1 MELIEKFRK
10 LLNSFSNKKWQIIAG
25 EMLAETP
32 NYPFVEMFV
41 INLTPDFHNQSIEVV
56 KKESGMLTEQN
67 IKTYNSTLQ
76 FNFRHKTMMEAV
88 ELANNLFRIINFE
101 KRNMINNNGFGI
113 KRMSFIRNLNFIEAG
128 KWSYCYSFDVEIS
141 FDVIEEREVET
152 IETVK
157 TKINNKQEVTINE

>member
-41 INLTPDFHNQSIEVV
+41 INLTPDFHNQSIEVL
-56 KKESGMLTEQN
+56 KKENGVLTEQN

-76 FNFRHKTMMEAV
+76 FNCRHKTMMEAV

-113 KRMSFIRNLNFIEAG
+113 KRMSFIRNLNFI
-128 KWSYCYSFDVEIS
+128 DVEIS
-141 FDVIEEREVET
+141 FDVTEEREVET

>member
-1 MELIEKFRK
+1 
-10 LLNSFSNKKWQIIAG
+10 
-25 EMLAETP
+25 
-32 NYPFVEMFV
+32 
-41 INLTPDFHNQSIEVV
+41 
-56 KKESGMLTEQN
+56 
-67 IKTYNSTLQ
+67 
-76 FNFRHKTMMEAV
+76 MMEAV

-141 FDVIEEREVET
+141 FDVTEEREVET